1 MFAPL
6 TAFIHHKTSQGLT
19 RLSSYTSIL
28 MSVLTV
34 ARVNP
39 PVLSLLFLRNLPL
52 PKSGN
57 TLSKLTPIS
66 SNSQL
71 YRGNSIAEKLA
82 AINDCQFLCYRITSI
97 SSLDFLMTL
106 WYNALHANSVKHTL
120 LLRE

>member
-1 MFAPL
+1 MFVPL

-52 PKSGN
+52 RKNGN

-66 SNSQL
+66 SNSFI
-71 YRGNSIAEKLA
+71 YVPHIGKTRAEKLA
-82 AINDCQFLCYRITSI
+82 TIGGCQFLCSSFTCI
-97 SSLDFLMTL
+97 SFLDFLMPL
-106 WYNALHANSVKHTL
+106 W
-120 LLRE
+120 